1 MNIQN
6 LLFLGNHKNI
16 YSCVFN
22 SYILLLFHGLFFHL
36 FFLFFFSF
44 FFSFFFKQ
52 TYIFIGRPIRN
63 EDLPPVYP
71 DFDSMPSEIEMK
83 SAIELAREKTN
94 VDGRRRFVLLQIGRS
109 TCKWCRMLKDFFHNN
124 VRVKEI
130 LEQDFEIILINNQ
143 MNGNKEMIKQIAPN
157 LKHAP
162 WLVILEPSSK
172 TEAAK
177 KTGDELGTEED
188 EEEDEEKKEKNRKK
202 DEEEKKLNI
211 LKRIGAVSLGSF
223 PSDVLEKGMG
233 YNPSRVLNFLSSGHT
248 YKMEGTRVV
257 KDSVNWK
264 ESLTNKRNKV
274 DEKKEEL

>member
-1 MNIQN
+1 MD
-6 LLFLGNHKNI
+6 
-16 YSCVFN
+16 S
-22 SYILLLFHGLFFHL
+22 
-36 FFLFFFSF
+36 SF
-44 FFSFFFKQ
+44 FFFFC
-52 TYIFIGRPIRN
+52 TIVNILGRPIRN

-83 SAIELAREKTN
+83 SAIERAREKTN

-130 LEQDFEIILINNQ
+130 LEREFEIILINNQ

-162 WLVILEPSSK
+162 WLVILEPSSNIE
-172 TEAAK
+172 TAK
-177 KTGDELGTEED
+177 KAGDELGA
-188 EEEDEEKKEKNRKK
+188 EEDEEKDEGNKEKKK
-202 DEEEKKLNI
+202 QKEEEEKKLNI

-248 YKMEGTRVV
+248 YKMDGTRVV

-264 ESLTNKRNKV
+264 EFLKDKSNKV